1 VALSPP
7 EVGRGPQ
14 AAVYRFP
21 TAELRRRAGSR
32 ARVARRRRTVAVAA
46 CLCVAGAS
54 LWARGSPAAPPALT
68 RPGAPASILVRP
80 GDTVWDVAGRSARAG
95 VDTRAYVDAVVRLN
109 EIRGPLPAGTR
120 LRLPR

>member
-21 TAELRRRAGSR
+21 TAELRRRAR

-46 CLCVAGAS
+46 CLCVAGGS
-54 LWARGSPAAPPALT
+54 LWARGRPAAPPALT

-95 VDTRAYVDAVVRLN
+95 VDTRAYVDAVVQLN